1 LPLRERFAV
10 IVKKADFLGDPPFY
24 FDGGNCGLI
33 DQIYEETQL
42 MDYSALFLSTGVV
55 ALAEMGDKTQLLS
68 LMLAARYPKQALAII
83 GGIFIATLANHAC
96 AALLGHWL
104 TTLLSPDVMRWILGL
119 SFLGIGLWLLVPDR
133 IDDAA
138 GTKVADRALQV
149 FLLTTGLF
157 FLAEMGDKT
166 QIATIALGARYA
178 DAFSVTLGTTL
189 GMMLANAPA
198 VWIGQ
203 KFTTRMPI
211 KWVHAVAAATFI
223 AIGIATLVWF

>member
-1 LPLRERFAV
+1 
-10 IVKKADFLGDPPFY
+10 
-24 FDGGNCGLI
+24 
-33 DQIYEETQL
+33 
-42 MDYSALFLSTGVV
+42 MDLSALALSTGVV

-83 GGIFIATLANHAC
+83 GGIFIATIANHAC

-104 TTLLSPDVMRWILGL
+104 TTFMSPDLLKWILGL
-119 SFLGIGLWLLVPDR
+119 SFLGIGLWLLVPDH

-138 GTKVADRALQV
+138 GSKVADRAFQV
-149 FLLTTGLF
+149 FMLTVGLF

-166 QIATIALGARYA
+166 QIATIALGAKYS
-178 DAFSVTLGTTL
+178 DVFSVTVGTTL

-203 KFTTRMPI
+203 KFTNRMPI
-211 KWVHAVAAATFI
+211 QWVHAVAAVTFI
-223 AIGIATLVWF
+223 AIGIATLIWG

>member
-1 LPLRERFAV
+1 
-10 IVKKADFLGDPPFY
+10 
-24 FDGGNCGLI
+24 
-33 DQIYEETQL
+33 
-42 MDYSALFLSTGVV
+42 MDLSALALSTGVV

-83 GGIFIATLANHAC
+83 AGILIATIANHAC

-104 TTLLSPDVMRWILGL
+104 TTFISPDLLKWILGL
-119 SFLGIGLWLLVPDR
+119 SFLGIGLWLLVPDH

-138 GTKVADRALQV
+138 GSKVADRAFQV
-149 FLLTTGLF
+149 FILTVGLF

-166 QIATIALGARYA
+166 QIATIALGAKYT
-178 DAFSVTLGTTL
+178 DVFSVTVGTTL

-203 KFTTRMPI
+203 KFTKRMPI
-211 KWVHAVAAATFI
+211 KWVHAVAAVTFI
-223 AIGIATLVWF
+223 AIGVATLVWA

>member
-1 LPLRERFAV
+1 
-10 IVKKADFLGDPPFY
+10 
-24 FDGGNCGLI
+24 
-33 DQIYEETQL
+33 
-42 MDYSALFLSTGVV
+42 MDLSALALSTGVV

-83 GGIFIATLANHAC
+83 AGILVATIANHAC

-104 TTLLSPDVMRWILGL
+104 TTFLSPDLLKWILGL
-119 SFLGIGLWLLVPDR
+119 SFLGIGLWLLVPDH

-138 GTKVADRALQV
+138 GSKVADRAFQV
-149 FLLTTGLF
+149 FILTAGLF

-166 QIATIALGARYA
+166 QIATIALGAKYT
-178 DAFSVTLGTTL
+178 DVLSVTIGTTM

-203 KFTTRMPI
+203 KFTKRMPI
-211 KWVHAVAAATFI
+211 KWVHAVAAVTFI
-223 AIGIATLVWF
+223 AIGVSTLIWA

>member
-1 LPLRERFAV
+1 
-10 IVKKADFLGDPPFY
+10 
-24 FDGGNCGLI
+24 
-33 DQIYEETQL
+33 
-42 MDYSALFLSTGVV
+42 MDLSALVLSTGVV

-83 GGIFIATLANHAC
+83 AGIFIATIANHAC

-104 TTLLSPDVMRWILGL
+104 TTFLSPDLLKWILGL
-119 SFLGIGLWLLVPDR
+119 SFLGIGLWLLVPDH

-138 GTKVADRALQV
+138 GSKVADRAFQV
-149 FLLTTGLF
+149 FILTVGLF

-166 QIATIALGARYA
+166 QIATIALGAKYS
-178 DAFSVTLGTTL
+178 DVVSVTIGTTL

-203 KFTTRMPI
+203 KFTKRMPI
-211 KWVHAVAAATFI
+211 KWVHAVAAVTFI
-223 AIGIATLVWF
+223 AIGVATLVWA

>member
-1 LPLRERFAV
+1 
-10 IVKKADFLGDPPFY
+10 
-24 FDGGNCGLI
+24 
-33 DQIYEETQL
+33 
-42 MDYSALFLSTGVV
+42 MDLSALALSTGVV

-83 GGIFIATLANHAC
+83 GGILIATIANHAC

-104 TTLLSPDVMRWILGL
+104 TTFISPDLLKWILGL
-119 SFLGIGLWLLVPDR
+119 SFLGIGLWLLVPDH

-138 GTKVADRALQV
+138 GSKVADKAFQV
-149 FLLTTGLF
+149 FMLTVGLF

-166 QIATIALGARYA
+166 QIATIALGAKYSDVFA
-178 DAFSVTLGTTL
+178 VTVGTTL

-203 KFTTRMPI
+203 KFTKRMPI
-211 KWVHAVAAATFI
+211 KWVHAVAAVTFI
-223 AIGIATLVWF
+223 AIGIATLVWA

>member
-1 LPLRERFAV
+1 
-10 IVKKADFLGDPPFY
+10 
-24 FDGGNCGLI
+24 
-33 DQIYEETQL
+33 

-83 GGIFIATLANHAC
+83 VGIFVATLANHAC

-104 TTLLSPDVMRWILGL
+104 TTILSPDVMRWILGL
-119 SFLGIGLWLLVPDR
+119 SFLGIGLWLLVPDH

-178 DAFSVTLGTTL
+178 DALSVTLGTTL
-189 GMMLANAPA
+189 GMMLANAPT

-203 KFTTRMPI
+203 KFTRRMPI

>member
-1 LPLRERFAV
+1 
-10 IVKKADFLGDPPFY
+10 
-24 FDGGNCGLI
+24 
-33 DQIYEETQL
+33 
-42 MDYSALFLSTGVV
+42 MDLSALALSTGVV

-83 GGIFIATLANHAC
+83 GGILIATIANHAC

-104 TTLLSPDVMRWILGL
+104 TTFMSPDILKWILGL
-119 SFLGIGLWLLVPDR
+119 SFLGIGLWLLVPDH

-138 GTKVADRALQV
+138 GSKVADRAFQV
-149 FLLTTGLF
+149 FILTVGLF

-166 QIATIALGARYA
+166 QIATIALGAKYS
-178 DAFSVTLGTTL
+178 DVVSVTIGTTL

-203 KFTTRMPI
+203 KFTKRMPI
-211 KWVHAVAAATFI
+211 KWVHAVAAVTFI
-223 AIGIATLVWF
+223 AIGVATLIWG

>member
-1 LPLRERFAV
+1 
-10 IVKKADFLGDPPFY
+10 
-24 FDGGNCGLI
+24 
-33 DQIYEETQL
+33 
-42 MDYSALFLSTGVV
+42 MDLSALALSTGVV

-83 GGIFIATLANHAC
+83 GGILIATIANHAC

-104 TTLLSPDVMRWILGL
+104 TTFMSPDLLKWILGL
-119 SFLGIGLWLLVPDR
+119 SFLGIGLWLLVPDH

-138 GTKVADRALQV
+138 GSKVADKAFQV
-149 FLLTTGLF
+149 FMLTVGLF

-166 QIATIALGARYA
+166 QIATIALGAKYS
-178 DAFSVTLGTTL
+178 DVFSVTVGTTL

-203 KFTTRMPI
+203 KFTKRMPI
-211 KWVHAVAAATFI
+211 KWVHALAAVTFI
-223 AIGIATLVWF
+223 AIGIATLIWG

>member
-1 LPLRERFAV
+1 MLAFEAKSQVVILIRYDSSRFKLF
-10 IVKKADFLGDPPFY
+10 VKMKTADF
-24 FDGGNCGLI
+24 
-33 DQIYEETQL
+33 
-42 MDYSALFLSTGVV
+42 MDLSALTLSTGVV

-83 GGIFIATLANHAC
+83 GGILIATIANHAC

-104 TTLLSPDVMRWILGL
+104 TTFMSPDLLKWILGL
-119 SFLGIGLWLLVPDR
+119 SFLGIGLWLLVPDH

-138 GTKVADRALQV
+138 GSKVADRAFQV
-149 FLLTTGLF
+149 FILTIGLF

-166 QIATIALGARYA
+166 QIATIALGAKYS
-178 DAFSVTLGTTL
+178 DVFSVTVGTTL

-203 KFTTRMPI
+203 KFTKRMPI
-211 KWVHAVAAATFI
+211 KWVHAVAAVTFI
-223 AIGIATLVWF
+223 AIGIATLIWG